1 MPALFWLATST
12 TTRMIRSFMDAY
24 CSYRSVS
31 ELTPV
36 DVENKGPT
44 VTKKRNTKIW
54 QLVSASYSSV
64 QRRDT
69 SKFMQGHVN
78 IYQLTIVIGEGGGV
92 GGGLTG
98 KFVSFYTQF
107 LPLFNF
113 FSPAQD
119 DLHLKT

>member
-54 QLVSASYSSV
+54 QLVSSSYSSV

-107 LPLFNF
+107 LP

>member
-44 VTKKRNTKIW
+44 VIKKRNTKIW

-78 IYQLTIVIGEGGGV
+78 IYQLTIVIGKEGGGWGV

-98 KFVSFYTQF
+98 KFVSFYT
-107 LPLFNF
+107 
-113 FSPAQD
+113 
-119 DLHLKT
+119 